1 MVLFECGRIATE
13 QGLCFFK
20 IDSDRLSTMR
30 SSDVR
35 KFYGTTSRAM
45 ELGPDALVVVW
56 DFPTGRIRADT
67 DAFACLHSAGM
78 FQKCSHFCYIGI
90 PWDIIHATDS

>member
-1 MVLFECGRIATE
+1 MVLFECGRIETE

-67 DAFACLHSAGM
+67 DMPDAVMHSAGM
-78 FQKCSHFCYIGI
+78 FQKCSQFCN
-90 PWDIIHATDS
+90 